1 MIFVRGRIMA
11 HKDEEKKNILKGFH
25 EALVAQDSMPKKPNE
40 LDATCGVKDDDLVR
54 RFEEAVRQAN
64 EESKAQGLPVTGYD
78 RVRKASY
85 IEYPDGRRVYGDE
98 T

>member
-1 MIFVRGRIMA
+1 MSGN
-11 HKDEEKKNILKGFH
+11 DEKKQNILKGFH

-40 LDATCGVKDDDLVR
+40 LDSTCGVQDDELVL
-54 RFEEAVRQAN
+54 RFHEAIEQENAA
-64 EESKAQGLPVTGYD
+64 SKAQALPITGYD

-85 IEYPDGRRVYGDE
+85 IEYPDGRRVYGDK